1 MSDKIRV
8 ALLDDYQNVALGMA
22 PWDTL
27 DGVEVQAFSR
37 NLESPGE
44 AARELRGFQVIMVM
58 RERMPFPRELL
69 EALPD
74 LRLLATGGMRNA
86 ALDIAAAAELGILV
100 CGTGGGGVSTMELT
114 WGLILALLRHIPDE
128 HNRMRTGKWQETVG
142 TGLAGKTL
150 GLIGLG
156 NIGGQV
162 AAVAKPFNM
171 RVIAWSEN
179 LTDERAAEV
188 GAERVEKDA
197 LLAQADIVS
206 IHLKLGERTRGLL
219 GREDLRKMKPTAC
232 LVNTSRGPIVEEEA
246 LLDALRNGA
255 IRGAGLDVFD
265 SEPLPPDHPL
275 RSLDNVV
282 LLPHLGYVT
291 EEVYRAFYGGTL
303 ENIRAWMEGKPERV
317 LNPEVLEK
325 PQP

>member
-1 MSDKIRV
+1 MNDKIRV
-8 ALLDDYQNVALGMA
+8 ALLDDYQNVALNMA
-22 PWDTL
+22 PWPAL
-27 DGVEVQAFSR
+27 QGVEVRAFSR
-37 NLESPGE
+37 NLADTAE
-44 AARELRGFQVIMVM
+44 AARELQGFQVIMVM
-58 RERMPFPRELL
+58 RERMPFPRELM

-86 ALDIAAAAELGILV
+86 ALDLVAAAELGILV
-100 CGTGGGGVSTMELT
+100 CGTSGGGGSTLELT

-128 HNRMRTGKWQETVG
+128 HTRMRAGGWQETVG

-162 AAVAKPFNM
+162 AAVAKAFNM

-179 LTDERAAEV
+179 LTDERAAEA
-188 GAERVEKDA
+188 GAERVDKDA

-219 GREDLRKMKPTAC
+219 GGEELRKMKPTAR

-246 LLDALRNGA
+246 LIAALRNGA
-255 IRGAGLDVFD
+255 IRGAGLDVYD
-265 SEPLPPDHPL
+265 SEPLPPGHPL

-291 EEVYRAFYGGTL
+291 EEVYRAFYGETL
-303 ENIRAWMEGKPERV
+303 ENIRAWMDGEPQRV
-317 LNPEVLEK
+317 LNPEVLGK
-325 PQP
+325 LQP